1 MKNINVIKEENL
13 KLIINE
19 FKLFNFIDECN
30 IDFYK
35 LLGFKIEIDDEIN
48 KIYYIEFID
57 NDLLNL
63 QMIFDECENMNLDV
77 ICEYEDKTYNFDEF
91 KLLLN

>member
-1 MKNINVIKEENL
+1 MKKINIIKEENL

-19 FKLFNFIDECN
+19 FKLFHFIDECN

-35 LLGFKIEIDDEIN
+35 SLGFKIEIDDEIN

-77 ICEYEDKTYNFDEF
+77 ICEFENKIYNFDE
-91 KLLLN
+91 LRELLN